1 MTDEKKLTR
10 REKRELE
17 KHRKIKKSTADKA
30 ADVIIYAVIAILA
43 LLCIIPFL
51 HVAAV
56 SISSD
61 ADVYANNVFLIPKH
75 PTLDAYKTVLGD
87 KSMMQSLGFTVVLTL
102 IFTVMGM
109 LVTICA
115 AYALSKKQLKGRYV
129 ISTMFLITM
138 YFTAGTIPDYL
149 LVDSLN
155 LLDTAWALILPLVFS
170 AYNMIILRTFME
182 NSIPESLLEAAKL
195 DGCDE
200 FRTLWQIVL
209 PLSKPVLAT
218 LALFYAVGRWNSFQD
233 ALYYIQ
239 SDSLK
244 PLQLKLY
251 NLVNA
256 SGSTGSLAQE
266 AGGGQV
272 QAAEVVKSATIMFA
286 TLPIVLV
293 YPFVQK
299 YFVSGVMIGA
309 VKG

>member
-1 MTDEKKLTR
+1 MMDGSKKEEKKI
-10 REKRELE
+10 KP
-17 KHRKIKKSTADKA
+17 RKIKKSPADKVT
-30 ADVIIYAVIAILA
+30 DVIIYAAIALLA
-43 LLCIIPFL
+43 LLCIIPFI

-75 PTLDAYKTVLGD
+75 ITLNAYKTVIGD
-87 KSMMQSLGFTVVLTL
+87 KSMMQSLGFTVLLTVA
-102 IFTVMGM
+102 FTLLGM

-115 AYALSKKQLKGRYV
+115 AYALSKKELKGRYV
-129 ISTMFLITM
+129 FSTMFLITM

-149 LVDSLN
+149 LMDTLN
-155 LLDTAWALILPLVFS
+155 LLDTPASLILPLAFS

-182 NSIPESLLEAAKL
+182 SSIPESLLEAARL
-195 DGCDE
+195 DGCDD
-200 FRTLWQIVL
+200 FRILWQVVL

-218 LALFYAVGRWNSFQD
+218 LALFYAVGRWNTFQD

-239 SDSLK
+239 SDALK

-256 SGSTGSLAQE
+256 SGSTGALAQE
-266 AGGGQV
+266 AGGGQQ
-272 QAAEVVKSATIMFA
+272 QAKEVVKSATIMFA
-286 TLPIVLV
+286 TLPIVIV